1 MPHHGDARAA
11 VPGLRAP
18 GNGGTGPP
26 RPAPETAARARLLAF
41 AGVALAAVYVRS
53 EDGKELCLVESAGAE
68 SEQRYQLP
76 GRVAVPD
83 SGGAAGAGTSTIA
96 SPGSES
102 PAAPY
107 GAPTSVPPG
116 PTGSAGGCPAVV
128 EAYLRGRAVW
138 LTGVVLPGREE
149 AEATAAPLGAL
160 PLGAAGGW
168 LGCLVVVG
176 EAGEGFGAEQREFLE
191 RYADA
196 VAERLRGEADRSAP
210 SALLDSALRAMGV
223 GSFALSPGT
232 GLVETDPA
240 LLELVGIPEGGFDGK
255 TDTLLTCSVP
265 EDVPALM
272 SVIEPSAQTPG
283 RRELEFRI
291 RRPTGE
297 LCWLRLNCR
306 VLKGPDGAPERVLGV
321 MSAAPV
327 LRRSASDVSR
337 IQWLTA
343 ALDDAT
349 TVRDVSRVVVAALR
363 EPLGAD
369 RVALAELLED
379 RLAVTVLDPPSAGA
393 WPELWRREW
402 RSEWPDAPVS
412 ALPTLQAALRDG
424 RMSLWPT
431 GSVLEPGL
439 AGIGPGGLAVLP
451 LPAKSGVAGVCLVGW
466 DTPHEFAP
474 EERALL
480 TATAGLVGQALKRA
494 HAYDAEQELA
504 TMLQR
509 SLLPRRL
516 PRLPGG
522 IAVARYLPARRG
534 LQVGGDWYDVI
545 ALSESKVA
553 LVIGDVQGH
562 SAGAATI
569 MGQMRTAVRAYAVE
583 GHPPDVVVAHANRLL
598 VGMETD
604 LFATCCYVEL
614 DMEEGNALF
623 VRAGHLAP
631 LVRHPDGST
640 AEIAVEGGL
649 PLGVLADA
657 EFPLTALAL
666 APGSVLALVTDGLV
680 ESADLQVDEGMRLV
694 RQALAAADPADPGR
708 MADALLGEDGRREDD
723 VAVLLLRYDGMRVRP
738 VRAGWVVWRLPDAV
752 MHARRFSAR
761 TLRSWGI
768 AAEADTVLLVVSELV
783 TNALVHTQGAVR
795 VELTLA
801 ADRLRVTVNDS
812 SPRAPA
818 KPVVV
823 DWESTGGRGL
833 FLVEA
838 MSAAWGSVPV
848 GGGKQVWSEIVV
860 TRPEREP
867 EVGEEPDDE
876 PEEEPEE
883 ERKPGR
889 VWGWGLGRSR
899 DRRRARDQG
908 RHRDDDGAADRDDD
922 RATNQTGEPAAD
934 RADDRPTNRTA
945 EAAADRADD
954 RATNRDRDRER
965 APGRNGER
973 DAGHPDE
980 QDAGHP
986 DERDAGR
993 RGERAVGLDRA
1004 MEHIGNGVADPPS
1017 PPHRNRPREGGP

>member
-26 RPAPETAARARLLAF
+26 RAAPETAARARLLAF

-53 EDGKELCLVESAGAE
+53 EDGTELCLVESAGAE

-76 GRVAVPD
+76 GRVAVSD
-83 SGGAAGAGTSTIA
+83 SGGAAGAGPSTIA
-96 SPGSES
+96 SPGAES

-107 GAPTSVPPG
+107 GAPTSVPSG
-116 PTGSAGGCPAVV
+116 PTGSVGGCPAVV
-128 EAYLRGRAVW
+128 EAFLRGRAVW

-176 EAGEGFGAEQREFLE
+176 EAGEAFGAEQREFLE
-191 RYADA
+191 RYAEA

-210 SALLDSALRAMGV
+210 SPLLDSALRAMGV

-255 TDTLLTCSVP
+255 TDTLLACSVP

-321 MSAAPV
+321 VSAAPV

-402 RSEWPDAPVS
+402 RSEWPDAPVT

-424 RMSLWPT
+424 RMSLWPA
-431 GSVLEPGL
+431 GSVLEPAL

-545 ALSESKVA
+545 ALSESKVG

-723 VAVLLLRYDGMRVRP
+723 VAVLLMRYDGMRVRP

-801 ADRLRVTVNDS
+801 ADRLRVTVSDS

-838 MSAAWGSVPV
+838 VSAAWGSVPV

-860 TRPEREP
+860 TRRERKPEG
-867 EVGEEPDDE
+867 GEEPDDE

-889 VWGWGLGRSR
+889 VWGLGRDRGWGLGRSR

-922 RATNQTGEPAAD
+922 RSTD
-934 RADDRPTNRTA
+934 RTA
-945 EAAADRADD
+945 EAAANRDDD

-973 DAGHPDE
+973 DT
-980 QDAGHP
+980 
-986 DERDAGR
+986 GR
-993 RGERAVGLDRA
+993 QGERAVGLDRA
-1004 MEHIGNGVADPPS
+1004 MEHIGNGVADPPP
-1017 PPHRNRPREGGP
+1017 PPHRNRPHEGGP